1 MKKILLASML
11 LACTS
16 IFAQD
21 VKPAEPDFVGE
32 AYILKADG
40 TTEPLDKSKFNIT
53 MKPGLKIKQY
63 LEVPGCCSRTKV
75 QASAEPLKVVIK
87 MKDNSVD
94 PTALINIFKFE
105 VKKDRTTEVSSTALM
120 GKSDQGGKI
129 KYAEFSGK
137 KYGQSSYLLTIVASE
152 PGEYGI
158 LIKEMGNQNIS
169 CFGVN

>member
-1 MKKILLASML
+1 V
-11 LACTS
+11 CTS
-16 IFAQD
+16 IFGQD

-40 TTEPLDKSKFNIT
+40 TTEPLDKSKFNTTI
-53 MKPGLKIKQY
+53 KPGFKIKQY
-63 LEVPGCCSRTKV
+63 LEVPGCCSRVKV
-75 QASAEPLKVVIK
+75 QATAEPLKVVIK

-94 PTALINIFKFE
+94 PTSIINIFKFE
-105 VKKDRTTEVSSTALM
+105 VKKNRTTEVSSTALL
-120 GKSDQGGKI
+120 GKSDEGGKI
-129 KYAEFSGK
+129 KYADFSGK

-169 CFGVN
+169 CFGIN

>member
-1 MKKILLASML
+1 MTTKNDLITAVASG
-11 LACTS
+11 AS
-16 IFAQD
+16 I
-21 VKPAEPDFVGE
+21 
-32 AYILKADG
+32 
-40 TTEPLDKSKFNIT
+40 
-53 MKPGLKIKQY
+53 
-63 LEVPGCCSRTKV
+63 TKV

-152 PGEYGI
+152 SGEYGI
-158 LIKEMGNQNIS
+158 LIKK
-169 CFGVN
+169 

>member
-1 MKKILLASML
+1 MKKLLLGMML
-11 LACTS
+11 LVSSS
-16 IFAQD
+16 IIAQD

-40 TTEPLDKSKFNIT
+40 TTEALDKTKFSTTI
-53 MKPGLKIKQY
+53 KPGFKIRQY
-63 LEVPGCCSRTKV
+63 LEVPGCCSRTKI
-75 QASAEPLKVVIK
+75 QATAEPLKVVIK

-94 PTALINIFKFE
+94 PTSLINIFKFD
-105 VKKDRTTEVSSTALM
+105 VKKNRTTEVSSTALL
-120 GKSDQGGKI
+120 GKSDEGGKI

-158 LIKEMGNQNIS
+158 LIREMGNQNIS

>member
-32 AYILKADG
+32 DYILNADG
-40 TTEPLDKSKFNIT
+40 TTEPLDKSKFNT
-53 MKPGLKIKQY
+53 SMKAGLKIKQY

-75 QASAEPLKVVIK
+75 QATAEPLKIVIK

-94 PTALINIFKFE
+94 PTALITIFKFD
-105 VKKDRTTEVSSTALM
+105 VKKDRTTEVSSTSML

-129 KYAEFSGK
+129 KYLEFSGK
-137 KYGQSSYLLTIVASE
+137 RYGQSSYLLNIVASE
-152 PGEYGI
+152 LGEYGI
-158 LIKEMGNQNIS
+158 LIKEMGTQNIS

>member
-1 MKKILLASML
+1 MKNILLVSML
-11 LACTS
+11 LVCTS
-16 IFAQD
+16 IFGQD

-40 TTEPLDKSKFNIT
+40 TTEPLDKSKFNTTI
-53 MKPGLKIKQY
+53 KPGFKIKQY
-63 LEVPGCCSRTKV
+63 LEVPGCCSRVKV
-75 QASAEPLKVVIK
+75 QATAEPLKIVIK

-94 PTALINIFKFE
+94 PTSIINIFKFE
-105 VKKDRTTEVSSTALM
+105 VKKNRTTEVSSTALL
-120 GKSDQGGKI
+120 GKSDEGGKI
-129 KYAEFSGK
+129 KYADFSGK

-169 CFGVN
+169 CFGIN